1 MDSQKI
7 EYCSKCVTPD
17 SRPRIVFNT
26 EGVCNA
32 CLNAEA
38 KKKIDWKSRNEEL
51 IDLLKRYKS
60 KDGSWDCIVP
70 WSGGKDSSSIA
81 WRLKY
86 EYGMNPLLV
95 TFSPII
101 PNEVGRYNRESMIKA
116 GFDHLFFRPN
126 QKVHQILAKRFL
138 IERGN
143 PKVAWDSG
151 INTIPVQVAVKYK
164 IKLIFYA
171 EHGESEYGGK
181 VLSEE
186 SKKIRNFTEIVE
198 HIVGDD
204 PRNWEMEDV
213 SVGDL
218 NPYIYPSKE
227 QIQELD
233 IKALYYTYFHKWSM
247 FENYKYIKEKI
258 DFKESDER
266 TCGTFTNFDSLDD
279 KIDDLYYYL
288 QYIKFGFGR
297 CVRDTSRFIHNDHM
311 KREEALELCRKYDGE
326 FPKKWL
332 PDVLD
337 YLKMSKAELL
347 EVVDKH
353 RNSEIWKKTNEKN
366 FDGNWSLRFPIV

>member
-7 EYCSKCVTPD
+7 DYCKRCITPN
-17 SRPRIVFNT
+17 SRPRIVFND

-32 CLNAEA
+32 CLNADT
-38 KKKIDWKSRNEEL
+38 KKKIDWKSRNQEL
-51 IDLLKRYKS
+51 VDLLERYKS

-81 WRLKY
+81 WRLKFQ
-86 EYGMNPLLV
+86 YGMNPLLV

-204 PRNWEMEDV
+204 PRNWEME
-213 SVGDL
+213 GITLNDL

-227 QIQELD
+227 EIEQLD
-233 IKALYYTYFHKWSM
+233 VKALYYTYFHKWSM
-247 FENYKYIKEKI
+247 FENYKFIKEKI
-258 DFKESDER
+258 DFKESDVR

-279 KIDDLYYYL
+279 KIDDLYYYF
-288 QYIKFGFGR
+288 QFIKFGFGR
-297 CVRDTSRFIHNDHM
+297 CVRDTSRFIQNDHM
-311 KREEALELCRKYDGE
+311 TRDEALEICKKYDGE
-326 FPKKWL
+326 FPNRWL
-332 PDVLD
+332 PDVLN
-337 YLKMSKAELL
+337 YLEMSNSELL
-347 EVVDKH
+347 KVIDQH
-353 RNSEIWKKTNEKN
+353 RNPEIWNKDKDN
-366 FDGNWSLRFPIV
+366 NWNLRFPIL